1 MRIGTQRGLSFTVT
15 GTGGVYLVVA
25 SGARPCDEGCVPDGV
40 VRPPVRR
47 FFGAMRLFSVG
58 RCTPA
63 ENAHLPSEVLNVKA
77 KCLGRLG
84 A

>member
-1 MRIGTQRGLSFTVT
+1 
-15 GTGGVYLVVA
+15 VVA

-47 FFGAMRLFSVG
+47 FFGAMRFFSVG

-63 ENAHLPSEVLNVKA
+63 ENAHPPSEVLNVN
-77 KCLGRLG
+77 CLGRLG